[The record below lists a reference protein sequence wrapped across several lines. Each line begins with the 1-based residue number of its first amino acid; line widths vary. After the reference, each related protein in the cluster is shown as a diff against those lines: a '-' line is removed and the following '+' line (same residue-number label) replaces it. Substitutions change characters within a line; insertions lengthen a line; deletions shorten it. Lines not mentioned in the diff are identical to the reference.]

1 MTGGQDF
8 RERLK
13 RTELLLGKENIE
25 KLASSFVVVC
35 GTGAVGSFAAEA
47 LARAGTGKIRLI
59 DSDKIS
65 KSNINRQVFALTSTE
80 GRYKTE
86 AGKQRIIDIN
96 PHCTVE
102 TLNVFIHTDT
112 LEKCL
117 DGSPDF
123 VIDSIDPLN
132 PKLELITELSKREIP
147 FISSMGAAR
156 KTDPSKIRI
165 SAMREVRYC
174 PLAANLRKR
183 LRKRGVSLSFPAVYS
198 SQQLK
203 KQSALAPADSEN
215 PVKRG
220 HIQGRKRNLMGSLP
234 TITGIFGLLAAD
246 YAIKKL
252 TT

>member
-1 MTGGQDF
+1 MTGRHNF

-13 RTELLLGKENIE
+13 RTELLLGRENVE
-25 KLASSFVVVC
+25 KLASSFVAVC
-35 GTGAVGSFAAEA
+35 GAGAVGSFAAEA
-47 LARAGTGKIRLI
+47 LARAGVGKLRLI
-59 DSDKIS
+59 DSDKIT

-80 GRYKTE
+80 GRYKTD
-86 AGKQRIIDIN
+86 AGRQRILDIN
-96 PHCTVE
+96 PQCKVE
-102 TLNVFIHTDT
+102 TLNEFIHTDT
-112 LEKCL
+112 LESCL
-117 DGSPDF
+117 EGRPDF

-132 PKLELITELSKREIP
+132 PKLELITELSKREIA

-198 SQQLK
+198 SEQLK
-203 KQSALAPADSEN
+203 KQSALATPESEN
-215 PVKRG
+215 PIKRG
-220 HIQGRKRNLMGSLP
+220 HIQGRKCYLMGSLP

-246 YAIKKL
+246 YAIKQL
-252 TT
+252 TY